1 MTSVFPLLWPGGSH
15 QPQLQR
21 NGPLYVPHNRVELDF
36 GMDAPR

>member
-1 MTSVFPLLWPGGSH
+1 MTSMFPLLWFGDSH

-21 NGPLYVPHNRVELDF
+21 SRPLYVPHHCVELDF